1 MLLILIWHAKSS
13 DNKLYIKIE
22 LMNKCSAQPF
32 LNSNALFSFYLGV
45 RSFFSS
51 QHWNF
56 CARRQYDTLY
66 ICNWQF
72 VYYTAK
78 ETPLSKLTNS
88 TYYDA
93 NFVCTVRFIMIFL
106 YCMRKNQFVEKSKK
120 KHFSLFMYEYELW
133 SMVHFSGIIRIRV
146 VSCWNR
152 KKHQIYDKH
161 ILYAHTSTTSR
172 SQELL
177 IDKYTKE
184 EYHKTVVESLYY
196 VPEMYIRLC
205 SDICT
210 LM

>member
-78 ETPLSKLTNS
+78 KTPLSKLTNS

-120 KHFSLFMYEYELW
+120 NIFRYLCMSMNYEAWFIFRELFAFEL
-133 SMVHFSGIIRIRV
+133 SAVETEKSIKFMINIYCTHIPLPPVEAK
-146 VSCWNR
+146 SC
-152 KKHQIYDKH
+152 
-161 ILYAHTSTTSR
+161 
-172 SQELL
+172 
-177 IDKYTKE
+177 
-184 EYHKTVVESLYY
+184 
-196 VPEMYIRLC
+196 
-205 SDICT
+205 
-210 LM
+210 